1 MHLDRHSRSPR
12 AQIAMWKAG
21 CVNLPIPH
29 RRGMKLAVF
38 KVTEDSLLMCR
49 DVPPYKMFGG
59 VCDLVFSKVVF
70 ARFSY
75 HPPCSPFGFRLSA
88 PPLAR
93 LFLSRPNSPQNRK
106 AAATHISPSP
116 SLPCT
121 IDNTHPRKDRE
132 MGAAD
137 GRTERKIRRRFLL
150 LIPSLPS
157 DGLAQ

>member
-1 MHLDRHSRSPR
+1 MRLHLGRHSRSPL
-12 AQIAMWKAG
+12 AQIALEG

-38 KVTEDSLLMCR
+38 KVTQDSLLMCR

-75 HPPCSPFGFRLSA
+75 HPPLSCHA
-88 PPLAR
+88 LLLVFDSLLLPPPR

-106 AAATHISPSP
+106 AAAAATHVSP
-116 SLPCT
+116 SLSPCT
-121 IDNTHPRKDRE
+121 IDNTRGPRNGNR
-132 MGAAD
+132 

-150 LIPSLPS
+150 SPYSI
-157 DGLAQ
+157 AAAV